1 MTVGQLT
8 DGELGTVALVRVLP
22 LLVAVLL
29 ASCAG
34 PDAPD
39 VAICRDLVT
48 RLCLGPVCEAT
59 TTKLGVDASNC
70 EATLTMR
77 TGCGS
82 DSFSF
87 TTPTRAQVLDCRVPL
102 LRQGASQKV
111 RPSCADVAE
120 VFTDCP
126 DLVRFLG
133 GTP

>member
-1 MTVGQLT
+1 M
-8 DGELGTVALVRVLP
+8 RVLP
-22 LLVAVLL
+22 VLL
-29 ASCAG
+29 LSCLACAG

-39 VAICRDLVT
+39 VAVCRDLVT
-48 RLCLGPVCEAT
+48 RLCLGPLCEPT
-59 TTKLGVDASNC
+59 TTKLGVEAMSC
-70 EATLTMR
+70 EATLLMR

-111 RPSCADVAE
+111 KPACADVAE

-126 DLVRFLG
+126 DLVRFFG

>member
-1 MTVGQLT
+1 MSVGQLT
-8 DGELGTVALVRVLP
+8 DGELGTVPAVRA
-22 LLVAVLL
+22 LLVAL
-29 ASCAG
+29 AVFLGSCSG

-39 VAICRDLVT
+39 VAVCRDLVT
-48 RLCLGPVCEAT
+48 RLCLGPLCEPT
-59 TTKLGVDASNC
+59 TTKLGVDAASC
-70 EATLTMR
+70 EATLLMR
-77 TGCGS
+77 TGCGA

-111 RPSCADVAE
+111 RPACADVAE

-126 DLVRFLG
+126 DLVRFFG